1 MSPDLTFLALLIVKM
16 AITAAFVVIASI
28 VTERA
33 GPVIG
38 ALISTLPVSAGP
50 GYVFLSL
57 DHDTA
62 FIAQAAT
69 ASLAINAAT
78 GLYTLVY
85 CTVAQ
90 RAPLVVAMPAGL
102 GLWFLLAFGLRAF
115 DLTVLQAAIANV
127 VVYAIAIPLVAR
139 FRHAIMPRVTR
150 RWFDIPLR
158 AAMVAT
164 LVATVVTISSR
175 VGPTMSG
182 VIATFPI
189 VLTSLMLILHPR
201 IGGPATA
208 AVIANGLWG
217 LVGFGAALLALHL
230 AVVPLGA
237 AAALSLGL
245 AVSVAWNAATWVI
258 RRRNIPPRPAL
269 AIRPSSPPSA

>member
-1 MSPDLTFLALLIVKM
+1 MSPDLAFILLLIIKM
-16 AITAAFVVIASI
+16 AVTAGFVVIASL

-69 ASLAINAAT
+69 ASLAVNAAT
-78 GLYTLVY
+78 GVY
-85 CTVAQ
+85 AIVYVAIAQ
-90 RAPLVVAMPAGL
+90 RASLSLSLPVAL
-102 GLWFLLAFGLRAF
+102 GLWF
-115 DLTVLQAAIANV
+115 VLAAIINHVEWTFARAILANIA
-127 VVYAIAIPLVAR
+127 VYAVCVPLAAR
-139 FRHAIMPRVTR
+139 FRHVRMPIITR
-150 RWFDIPLR
+150 RWYDVPLR

-164 LVATVVTISSR
+164 LVATLVAVSSR
-175 VGPTMSG
+175 VGPAMSG
-182 VIATFPI
+182 IIATFPI

-217 LVGFGAALLALHL
+217 LVGFGTALLTLHL
-230 AVVPLGA
+230 TVEPLGA
-237 AAALSLGL
+237 PAALSLGL
-245 AVSVAWNAATWVI
+245 AVSVGWNIATWAW
-258 RRRNIPPRPAL
+258 RRHGIATVR
-269 AIRPSSPPSA
+269 RPSTPPSA

>member
-1 MSPDLTFLALLIVKM
+1 VSPDLTFLALLMVKM
-16 AITAAFVVIASI
+16 VITAAFVVAASI
-28 VTERA
+28 TTERS

-38 ALISTLPVSAGP
+38 ALITTLPVSAGP
-50 GYVFLSL
+50 SYVFLSL

-78 GLYTLVY
+78 GLYTFVY
-85 CTVAQ
+85 SVAAQ
-90 RAPLVVAMPAGL
+90 RAPLLVAMPLGL
-102 GLWFLLAFGLRAF
+102 ALWFLIAFGIRAA
-115 DLTVLQAAIANV
+115 DLSILQAVIANA
-127 VVYAIAIPLVAR
+127 VVYAIAIPLAAR
-139 FRHAIMPRVTR
+139 FRHAVMPRVTR
-150 RWFDIPLR
+150 RWFDVPLR

-164 LVATVVTISSR
+164 LVAIVVTASNR
-175 VGPTMSG
+175 VGPATSG
-182 VIATFPI
+182 IIATFPI
-189 VLTSLMLILHPR
+189 VFTSLILILHPR

-217 LVGFGAALLALHL
+217 LIGFGAALLALHF

-237 AAALSLGL
+237 PIALSLGL
-245 AVSVAWNAATWVI
+245 AVAVGWNAATWVI

-269 AIRPSSPPSA
+269 VTRPSSPPSA